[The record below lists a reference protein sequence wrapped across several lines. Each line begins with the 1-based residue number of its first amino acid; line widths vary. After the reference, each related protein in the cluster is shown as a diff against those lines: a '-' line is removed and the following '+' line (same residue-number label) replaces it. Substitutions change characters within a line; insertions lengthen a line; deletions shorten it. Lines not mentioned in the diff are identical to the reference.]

1 MGMSMQGRIRSADP
15 SATPWG
21 VRLLRFPLTRI
32 AVALLFIALPFA
44 AVAIPFNLFVVDKSL
59 KKVGALLL
67 TAIILCAYFG
77 YVRLVEKRAVAEI
90 SRRHAARELGSGL
103 FIGSLL
109 LSLTIGV
116 LAALGV
122 YRVTGNNG
130 WAALWA
136 TVPGFILAAVLE
148 EVVMRGIVFRV
159 LEKSLGSWIALAIS
173 AALFGLLHLLNP
185 GATWLNAASVML
197 EGGVMLAAAF
207 MLTCRLWL
215 CIGIHFAWNFTQGGV
230 FSAAVSGGKTS
241 GFLQGQM
248 TGPTWLT
255 GGAFG
260 AEASPVALV
269 VCIIAGLLL
278 LIAATRRN
286 HVIPPFWSASSSQV
300 A

>member
-1 MGMSMQGRIRSADP
+1 
-15 SATPWG
+15 
-21 VRLLRFPLTRI
+21 
-32 AVALLFIALPFA
+32 
-44 AVAIPFNLFVVDKSL
+44 VAIPFNLFVVDKSL

-90 SRRHAARELGSGL
+90 SRQHAARELGSGL

-136 TVPGFILAAVLE
+136 TVPGFILGAVLE

-197 EGGVMLAAAF
+197 EGGVMLAAAY
-207 MLTCRLWL
+207 MLTRRLWL

-248 TGPTWLT
+248 AGPTWLT

-260 AEASPVALV
+260 AEASLVALV
-269 VCIIAGLLL
+269 VCVIAGLLL
-278 LIAATRRN
+278 LIAAARRN
-286 HVIPPFWSASSSQV
+286 HVIQPFWSASSSQV